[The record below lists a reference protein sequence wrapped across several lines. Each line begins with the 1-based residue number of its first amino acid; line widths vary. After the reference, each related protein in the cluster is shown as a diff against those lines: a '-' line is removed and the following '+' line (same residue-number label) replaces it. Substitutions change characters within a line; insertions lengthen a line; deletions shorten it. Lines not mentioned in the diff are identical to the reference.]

1 MKPLTAAVAVATA
14 VALSIG
20 VAGAQN
26 GREIKQNRQDVRQD
40 RRELGQDNRDIRQD
54 RRALAGDRGSSAATG
69 KPDGPT
75 RSSRTAPIC
84 AAIGASFA
92 RTFATAATT
101 CAT

>member
-26 GREIKQNRQDVRQD
+26 GREIKQNGRTSGRTGGSSA
-40 RRELGQDNRDIRQD
+40 RTTATSGRTGARWP
-54 RRALAGDRGSSAATG
+54 GTGGSSAANG

-75 RSSRTAPIC
+75 RSSRTAPSC

>member
-1 MKPLTAAVAVATA
+1 MKPLTAAVVATA

-26 GREIKQNRQDVRQD
+26 GREIKQNGRTSGRT
-40 RRELGQDNRDIRQD
+40 G
-54 RRALAGDRGSSAATG
+54 GSSAATG

-75 RSSRTAPIC
+75 RSSRTAPSC
-84 AAIGASFA
+84 VAIGASFA

-101 CAT
+101 GAT